1 MRLPDSGHSSRPW
14 RIHEIAPDFALEDVW
29 ALPTLGGPEEF
40 HDLVHVMAAAD
51 PEHDSSRAA
60 QMLWATRWKVGG
72 ILGWD
77 DPDAGLGSRTP
88 TLRDR
93 LPADLREAPPGPE
106 FTVLPFTSVYLTDD
120 EFVAEIANQTVHGL
134 MHLSW
139 VADQSG
145 GYRGQM
151 AVLVK
156 PNGVFGGAYMAVI
169 RPFRHRLVYPPAFR
183 RLERDW
189 GARGGRLAG

>member
-1 MRLPDSGHSSRPW
+1 
-14 RIHEIAPDFALEDVW
+14 VW
-29 ALPTLGGPEEF
+29 ALPTLGGPEDF
-40 HDLVHVMAAAD
+40 HELVRAMAGAD
-51 PEHDSSRAA
+51 PEHAPSQAA
-60 QMLWATRWKVGG
+60 RMLWAIRWKVGG
-72 ILGWD
+72 LLGWD

-106 FTVLPFTSVYLTDD
+106 FTLLPFTPVYLTDD
-120 EFVAEIANQTVHGL
+120 EFAAEIANRTVHAL
-134 MHLSW
+134 MHLGW
-139 VADQSG
+139 VADESG

-156 PNGVFGGAYMAVI
+156 PNGLLGGAYLAAI

-183 RLERDW
+183 QLELDW
-189 GARGGRLAG
+189 RARGGELAENTTF